1 MKKRYKFIILIVT
14 LAISFSSIFS
24 FLLVKNITNNYTIFH
39 FNQKTLEYIF
49 GEEVSSAED
58 FCKNKGAGT
67 ILYKKYTYAKANN
80 GILTLIVDT
89 ETLKLWKSSN
99 WTLQILESLL
109 EESGKSIDV
118 NIDWSEDFLN
128 AKHAV
133 KKSGIEISQDYS
145 LITQGP
151 GDDGSFFTFLL
162 PACVYMQIFEGKQVD
177 EIKVTYIEIDEQ
189 GNILDEIKW
198 EINPSDKL

>member
-1 MKKRYKFIILIVT
+1 MKKTHKILIILIILTILVLT
-14 LAISFSSIFS
+14 CSITIS
-24 FLLVKNITNNYTIFH
+24 NILKDYTVFC
-39 FNQKTLEYIF
+39 FNQETLKYVF
-49 GEEVSSAED
+49 ADEVSTAES
-58 FCKNKGAGT
+58 FCENKGAGT
-67 ILYKKYTYAKANN
+67 VLYNRYKYAKANKD
-80 GILTLIVDT
+80 GTLTVIVDN

-109 EESGKSIDV
+109 EEEGRSAGV
-118 NIDWSEDFLN
+118 YIDWSEDFLN

-151 GDDGSFFTFLL
+151 GDDGSFYTFLL
-162 PACVYMQIFEGKQVD
+162 PACVYIQIFEGKQVD

-198 EINPSDKL
+198 EINPSDKS